1 MVPKLNRPESTFAII
16 RINLSMLLIA
26 AHAAHDPA
34 SPLDGADVT
43 FVRRSQDVLSCLL
56 YLIII

>member
-1 MVPKLNRPESTFAII
+1 
-16 RINLSMLLIA
+16 MLLIA

-43 FVRRSQDVLSCLL
+43 FVRRGQDVLSCLL